1 MRKVLEAVE
10 TLMSEDLFK
19 STFYSGITIKQM
31 VYKEGKND
39 EFVNFINTMPD
50 DKGKTFLQIV
60 SEGDAY
66 RAYRNGR
73 NLIITYTDENGN
85 TEEIITFDI
94 SDYDKTRKACLFLS
108 DVINQVSNPVVTY
121 ETKTKSYV
129 IKQH

>member
-10 TLMSEDLFK
+10 TPMSEDLFK
-19 STFYSGITIKQM
+19 GTFYTGITVKQM
-31 VYKEGKND
+31 VYKDGKND
-39 EFVNFINTMPD
+39 EFVSFINSIPD

-60 SEGDAY
+60 SGNDFY
-66 RAYRNGR
+66 RTYRKER

-94 SDYDKTRKACLFLS
+94 SDDDKTRKACLFLS
-108 DVINQVSNPVVTY
+108 DIINQVDNAILTY

>member
-1 MRKVLEAVE
+1 MRKIIEAVE
-10 TLMSEDLFK
+10 VTTPEDLFK
-19 STFYSGITIKQM
+19 GTFYTGITIKQM

-60 SEGDAY
+60 SEDDAY
-66 RAYRNGR
+66 RAYRKGR
-73 NLIITYTDENGN
+73 KLIITYTDGNGN

-94 SDYDKTRKACLFLS
+94 SDDDKTRKACLFLS
-108 DVINQVSNPVVTY
+108 DIINQVSNEVVTY

-129 IKQH
+129 IKKH